1 MPFLDHFYSLLMPG
15 GIYTCAMYLVLGDPK
30 FCVTELTG
38 GYYLFSLR
46 EELKFYVWIWHSG
59 GRASWFMYEFD
70 IQGAVHRDLFL

>member
-46 EELKFYVWIWHSG
+46 EELKFYV
-59 GRASWFMYEFD
+59 
-70 IQGAVHRDLFL
+70 